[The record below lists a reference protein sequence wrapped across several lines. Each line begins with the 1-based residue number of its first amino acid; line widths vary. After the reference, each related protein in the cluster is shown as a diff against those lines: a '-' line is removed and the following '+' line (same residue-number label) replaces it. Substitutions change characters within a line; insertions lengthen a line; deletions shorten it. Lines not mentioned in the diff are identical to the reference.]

1 MQDSQIKEKPKE
13 IPTMVPLIEEEI
25 PLPKNAREAFPNMTP
40 TEEVEARANTIKLM
54 SDISGEEIEPSFE
67 NKKEAE
73 ELAKDMVNNP
83 GLKPEFANYP
93 NETMAYLA
101 GMVASSNCMIVKELA
116 DLKLYV
122 VNRFVQE
129 AETAKNSKDRLMA
142 LKAIGEVDGV
152 DAFKKQTIITHI
164 NKTGAELERE
174 LKEAIEQIKG
184 RVIEAEIIE
193 DKDD

>member
-1 MQDSQIKEKPKE
+1 MQDSQIEEKSKE
-13 IPTMVPLIEEEI
+13 IPTMVPPIEEEI

-40 TEEVEARANTIKLM
+40 AEEVEARANTIKLM

-152 DAFKKQTIITHI
+152 DAFKKQTDYYPY

-184 RVIEAEIIE
+184 RVIEAEVIE

>member
-1 MQDSQIKEKPKE
+1 
-13 IPTMVPLIEEEI
+13 
-25 PLPKNAREAFPNMTP
+25 
-40 TEEVEARANTIKLM
+40 
-54 SDISGEEIEPSFE
+54 
-67 NKKEAE
+67 
-73 ELAKDMVNNP
+73 
-83 GLKPEFANYP
+83 
-93 NETMAYLA
+93 MAYLA

-184 RVIEAEIIE
+184 RVIEAEVIE